1 MPAIA
6 MTDSVRIVTSE
17 GEFAALAEPWN
28 ALAADAVDGNTFLT
42 HDWLYTWWTAYRPAA
57 RLRIVTVERGGQLV
71 GIAPMMVLREGGA
84 ERIFRRLRFIGDGTS
99 ETDHMNFIVRAEGR
113 QATVA
118 RLLEC
123 IDGLDWDLAYFSQM
137 PEHSDNTRQLLGHG
151 RQHGWIIDSRLVPC
165 PKRLLPETYED
176 LVRSL
181 PSRLR
186 TSIRSSRRSLE
197 AEFKVEFGRVSRR
210 EDLGPA
216 LDDLYRL
223 HASRW
228 QAKGQS
234 GVFVSDAKRTFYRD
248 LSARL
253 LKAGVLRLYYLKLD
267 ERVVAQ
273 QYCFEYQ
280 ETVLLLQEGF
290 DAGLADRNVGNVLR
304 AMVFEALIADGAK
317 AYDFLAGESRHK
329 LAWSDSVPN
338 DMDVRAIRPSVAG
351 RFAHFLVTMRRRFA
365 GPEGAASAVTMQR
378 VGSP

>member
-6 MTDSVRIVTSE
+6 MTDSVRIITSE

-42 HDWLYTWWTAYRPAA
+42 HDWLYTWWTAYRPVA
-57 RLRIVTVERGGQLV
+57 RLRIVVVERGGQLI
-71 GIAPMMVLREGGA
+71 GIAPMMVMREGGA

-113 QATVA
+113 QATVE
-118 RLLEC
+118 RLLES
-123 IDGLDWDLAYFSQM
+123 IDGMDWDLAYFTQV
-137 PEHSDNTRQLLGHG
+137 PEASENTQQLLAHG
-151 RQHGWIIDSRLVPC
+151 RQRGWIIDSRLVPC
-165 PKRLLPETYED
+165 PKRLLPKTYED
-176 LVRSL
+176 LLRSL

-197 AEFKVEFGRVSRR
+197 AEFKVEFGRVSQR

-234 GVFVSDAKRTFYRD
+234 GVFVSEAKRNFYRD

-267 ERVVAQ
+267 GRVVAQ
-273 QYCFEYQ
+273 QYCFEHKG
-280 ETVLLLQEGF
+280 TVLLLQEGF
-290 DAGLADRNVGNVLR
+290 DAALADRNVGNALR
-304 AMVFEALIADGAK
+304 AMVFEALIADGAM
-317 AYDFLAGESRHK
+317 AYDFLAGASRHK
-329 LAWSDSVPN
+329 LAWADTLPN

-351 RFAHFLVTMRRRFA
+351 RLAHFLITVRRRFA
-365 GPEGAASAVTMQR
+365 WPEGAASTVTMQPAN
-378 VGSP
+378 SS